1 MKRIALIAT
10 ITLVMIGLFV
20 ANQTMLLAE
29 SPVAGGETML
39 TANQFYENG
48 QFPLAA
54 QAYEQLVGQG
64 YADDVLFYNLG
75 NAYFRQGDY
84 GRAILNYRRAQ
95 RLAPRDPDVRTN
107 LALARAQVADS
118 FEASAAA
125 AGRRALPDRLGRVL
139 QEQFTLNELAM
150 AALGAWIL
158 LVFLLIL
165 FSSAK
170 AGSSWR
176 NGLRYALIVVA
187 VVLALGILALG
198 SSLYVASNQSE
209 GVVVAAEVD
218 VTSGPGA
225 QHTAEFTLYGGTEVD
240 LIETRGNW
248 VRLALAGGD
257 MQGWVLASAVE
268 AVNG

>member
-10 ITLVMIGLFV
+10 ITLVMIGLFA
-20 ANQTMLLAE
+20 ANQTMLLAKSSE
-29 SPVAGGETML
+29 AGSETML

-54 QAYEQLVGQG
+54 QAYEQLAGQG
-64 YADDVLFYNLG
+64 YADGVLFYNLG

-84 GRAILNYRRAQ
+84 GRAILNYHRAQ
-95 RLAPRDPDVRTN
+95 RLVPRDPDVRTN

-118 FEASAAA
+118 FEASAVA
-125 AGRRALPDRLGRVL
+125 AGQRALPDRLGRVV
-139 QEQFTLNELAM
+139 QERLTLNELAVVT
-150 AALGAWIL
+150 LGIWIL
-158 LVFLLIL
+158 FVFLLIL
-165 FSSAK
+165 FGSAR

-176 NGLRYALIVVA
+176 KGLQYALVLVA
-187 VVLALGILALG
+187 VVLVVGVLALE
-198 SSLYVASNQSE
+198 SSLYVANNQSE

-225 QHTAEFTLYGGTEVD
+225 QYTAEFTLYGGTEVN

-257 MQGWVLASAVE
+257 MQGWVMASAVE
-268 AVNG
+268 AVTG